1 MNAPFLLALSIAA
14 ALRVTGPSDLRPH
27 QLRSL
32 VAGMVAAAVGLGV
45 A

>member
-1 MNAPFLLALSIAA
+1 MTFALALSIAC
-14 ALRVTGPSDLRPH
+14 ALRLTGPSDLRPH

-32 VAGMVAAAVGLGV
+32 VAGMVVMAVGLGV